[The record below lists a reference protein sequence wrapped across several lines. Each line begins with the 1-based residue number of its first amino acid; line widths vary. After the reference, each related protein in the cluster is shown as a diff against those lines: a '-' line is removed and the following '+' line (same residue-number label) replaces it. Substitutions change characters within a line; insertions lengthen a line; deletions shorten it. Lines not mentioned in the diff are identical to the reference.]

1 MAWATR
7 NLCLLTCYL
16 PWATI
21 ERHFLKPVTSSY
33 ALMFEMV
40 ATANL
45 FFFFFF
51 FLNPGSFGPLVVAAQ
66 NSRVAPLGGL
76 FDSGWSFSGMALF

>member
-21 ERHFLKPVTSSY
+21 ERHFLKPVISPY

-40 ATANL
+40 ANANL

-51 FLNPGSFGPLVVAAQ
+51 ESWQFRTPRSGSPELPSSAAWW
-66 NSRVAPLGGL
+66 A
-76 FDSGWSFSGMALF
+76 F